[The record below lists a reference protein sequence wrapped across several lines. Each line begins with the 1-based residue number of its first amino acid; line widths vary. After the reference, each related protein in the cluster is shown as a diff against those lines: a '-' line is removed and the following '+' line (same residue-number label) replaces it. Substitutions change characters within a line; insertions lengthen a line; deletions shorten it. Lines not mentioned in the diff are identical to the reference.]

1 MATVREVVT
10 LALRQGR
17 VIGTNG
23 TATAAEAARGL
34 EAFQAQLDQWVAD
47 GMFGTLDDIYLE
59 ASATA
64 KENKRYLL
72 KAAVTL
78 TMPSIIT
85 GDGGDYGEDGNTSER
100 QPYDLSVVESV
111 TSAGVRTVK
120 LWDRTAWVD
129 LLSLTL
135 DSTAPLSTRGL
146 SGLAAC
152 IARSYCEMF
161 GRELGPN
168 TARLAAQFEGS
179 LSRKF
184 GSTRPVP
191 TGVYF

>member
-10 LALRQGR
+10 LALKQGR
-17 VIGTNG
+17 VIGVNATP
-23 TATAAEAARGL
+23 TASEAAAGL
-34 EAFQAQLDQWVAD
+34 TAFQSMLDHWVAD
-47 GMFGTLDDIYLE
+47 GMFGTLADIYLE
-59 ASATA
+59 TSGAA

-72 KAAVTL
+72 KAGVTL
-78 TMPSIIT
+78 TMPSTIT
-85 GDGGDYGEDGNTSER
+85 GDGGDYGEDGNTSTR
-100 QPYDLSVVESV
+100 QPFDLSVVESV

-135 DSTAPLSTRGL
+135 DSTAPLGSRGL
-146 SGLAAC
+146 AGLAAC
-152 IARSYCEMF
+152 VARTYCEMF

-168 TARLAAQFEGS
+168 TARQAAQFEGS

-184 GSTRPVP
+184 GSTRPAP
-191 TGVYF
+191 TAVYF